1 MCSDSLGNKMPAGHS
16 LALKL
21 RVACFCLLIVEP
33 HATSLLLWWFSSDH
47 RKTKIKHPNGCLYF
61 SWRMVR
67 DSNPRWSCPH
77 NGFQDRRIRP
87 LCQPSETVFR
97 RSFNLRFWCS
107 HDAVMFALHFADARS
122 QDTHASPR
130 SANHPKLRTV
140 CIVYYFF
147 LQCKY
152 KNSDV

>member
-1 MCSDSLGNKMPAGHS
+1 MVRDSLGNKMPAGAFVSAQTARCLFLLTHCRTPRNFVAFMVVLIRPS
-16 LALKL
+16 QDKNKTPK
-21 RVACFCLLIVEP
+21 RVFI
-33 HATSLLLWWFSSDH
+33 F
-47 RKTKIKHPNGCLYF
+47 F
-61 SWRMVR
+61 WRMVR